1 MKYPIDTVYRF
12 GNGFIKII
20 KFYNDGRKNKYVI
33 SRCNIFGENVDSKE
47 YVWTE
52 DGLERECLLSAEEY
66 CLSEIEYYSEKIE
79 KFKSKID
86 KIREKVKE
94 LEHAKGLHNRD

>member
-1 MKYPIDTVYRF
+1 MKYPINTVYRF
-12 GNGFIKII
+12 ARGFIKIV
-20 KFYNDGRKNKYVI
+20 KFYNDGKKNKYVI

-66 CLSEIEYYSEKIE
+66 CLSKIEYYSKKIEKIE
-79 KFKSKID
+79 SKIE
-86 KIREKVKE
+86 KIREKIKE
-94 LEHAKGLHNRD
+94 MENAKRFHDPD